1 MKDILEGYYDL
12 VLDVYDARD
21 EDTKVPPREIQAREF
36 ILGEMLKIAELLD
49 YSDRFGALQILSLM
63 SKCIPLDLSKGVSDI
78 SQGIVCFMR
87 TDSQNI

>member
-63 SKCIPLDLSKGVSDI
+63 SKCIPFVCRRAWLI
-78 SQGIVCFMR
+78 SPRG
-87 TDSQNI
+87 SSAL